1 MHEPIS
7 SFLTLEKKRK
17 PREEE
22 NKNKKYITLKVVK
35 EEEEERNSSM
45 DKEDIS
51 LLTSKF
57 SKLLTSSKRSN
68 KKYKK
73 YRTKEPVDKC
83 KAKIICYNCEMLN
96 MIILN

>member
-35 EEEEERNSSM
+35 EEEEERNSSV

-51 LLTSKF
+51 LLASKF

-68 KKYKK
+68 KKY
-73 YRTKEPVDKC
+73 RTKEDVDKC
-83 KAKIICYNCEMLN
+83 KAKIICYDCEMLN
-96 MIILN
+96 IIILN